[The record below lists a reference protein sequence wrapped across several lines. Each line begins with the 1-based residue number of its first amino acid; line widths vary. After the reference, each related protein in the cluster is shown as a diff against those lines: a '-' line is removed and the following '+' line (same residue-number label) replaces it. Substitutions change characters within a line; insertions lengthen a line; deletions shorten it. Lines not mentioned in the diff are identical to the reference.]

1 MTSGPQELYVLDEQA
16 LDGLHEPVLLIALD
30 GYVDAGNGVA
40 LAVRQLLAGS
50 GAAGVLASGGALDG
64 AQPEPAG
71 DVVATFE
78 LDALLD
84 YRSRRPPLVY
94 ADGAFTSYAQ
104 PQLLLRRLRDAAGT
118 DYLILTGPEPDLY
131 WERFC
136 AEMAGLVTRLGV
148 RLTVNLLAIPMAV
161 PHTRPSGMSRHGS
174 RPGLIES
181 DEAWMGTVTVPG
193 HVSGLLEYRFGELGL
208 PAIGLAAHVPHY
220 LARSDHPLTAQR
232 LLQAIDDVTGL
243 DLAPDDLNAA
253 IGHFDAQLAVE
264 LSGNDEIAQV
274 VTALEQQY
282 DAFVSASGRSLLAGS
297 EAMPTADE
305 LAAQVE
311 RFLADQD

>member
-1 MTSGPQELYVLDEQA
+1 MTHRPDELYVLDEQA
-16 LDGLHEPVLLIALD
+16 AEGLHEPVLLVALD

-40 LAVRQLLAGS
+40 LAVRHLL
-50 GAAGVLASGGALDG
+50 GGGDPDG
-64 AQPEPAG
+64 RPEPAG
-71 DVVATFE
+71 DVVATFDV
-78 LDALLD
+78 DALLD

-94 ADGAFTSYAQ
+94 VDGAFTSYAQ
-104 PQLLLRRLRDAAGT
+104 PQLLVRRIRDRAGT
-118 DYLILTGPEPDLY
+118 DYLVLTGPEPDLH

-136 AEMAGLVTRLGV
+136 ADVADLVQKLGV

-161 PHTRPSGMSRHGS
+161 PHTRPAGMSRHS
-174 RPGLIES
+174 SQPGLVES
-181 DEAWMGTVTVPG
+181 NEAWMGTISVPG

-220 LARSDHPLTAQR
+220 LARSDHPVTAQR
-232 LLQAIDDVTGL
+232 LLQAVQETTGL
-243 DLAPDDLNAA
+243 ALEADELNSA
-253 IGHFDAQLAVE
+253 IGQFDAQLAVE
-264 LSGNDEIAQV
+264 LSGNDEVTQV

-282 DAFVSASGRSLLAGS
+282 DAFISANGRSLLAPS

-311 RFLADQD
+311 RFLADQE